1 MDHDDNQ
8 TTITVAALDEM
19 ASQLIDLLNDRIIA
33 YDERAAIQ
41 AESRE
46 AQIGNKSTTD
56 LALEALQRP
65 ERFRGEHDVARA
77 WLRENARAAGK
88 KSA

>member
-46 AQIGNKSTTD
+46 AEFSGKTTTD
-56 LALEALQRP
+56 FAIEALRRP
-65 ERFRGEHDVARA
+65 EKFRFEHDVARG
-77 WLRENARAAGK
+77 WLRENARAGGK
-88 KSA
+88 QSA